1 VADRKREI
9 RLGTDEADAVLAILA
24 KREQQIAIEASD
36 WQRLFAS
43 EGYKRLA
50 KREQEMKVPIDE
62 SEFREFVLSEDL
74 LALRVGLRESLDQY
88 ASLDLSTLSLK
99 TISYLP
105 PDAVLQ
111 GTIYPVI
118 KPKPNSFVFEL
129 STDPAM
135 FMAMK
140 PGERADRL
148 ENTLVHELHHWGI
161 ASLDSSPG
169 DPDDAAPEDRPLA
182 FARYVLSAFGEGFAM
197 LAAAGSPSI
206 HPHAV
211 SDPEERERW
220 DASMQGFDQDLEL
233 LEGFLTDVL
242 DGQFETQ
249 QALFEGAM
257 EFFGIQGPWYT
268 VGWKMA
274 QTVETRLGREILF
287 DCMRDPRQLLHR
299 FNETTSG
306 TGTWSEELLRR
317 LE

>member
-1 VADRKREI
+1 MADPKREI
-9 RLGTDEADAVLAILA
+9 RLVTDEADAVLAILA

-74 LALRVGLRESLDQY
+74 LALHVGLRESLDQY
-88 ASLDLSTLSLK
+88 ASLDLATLSLK

-140 PGERADRL
+140 PGERADKL

-161 ASLDSSPG
+161 ASLHTDLG
-169 DPDDAAPEDRPLA
+169 EVDAVGPDERPRA
-182 FARYVLSAFGEGFAM
+182 FARYVLSAFGEGLAM

-220 DASMQGFDQDLEL
+220 DASMQTLDQDLQSLEHFL
-233 LEGFLTDVL
+233 LDVL
-242 DGQFETQ
+242 DGKYETQ
-249 QALFEGAM
+249 QVLFEGAM

-274 QTVETRLGREILF
+274 QTVETKLGREVLF
-287 DCMRDPRQLLHR
+287 DCMRDPRELLRR
-299 FNETTSG
+299 FNEVTSH
-306 TGTWSEELLRR
+306 TATWSEELLRR